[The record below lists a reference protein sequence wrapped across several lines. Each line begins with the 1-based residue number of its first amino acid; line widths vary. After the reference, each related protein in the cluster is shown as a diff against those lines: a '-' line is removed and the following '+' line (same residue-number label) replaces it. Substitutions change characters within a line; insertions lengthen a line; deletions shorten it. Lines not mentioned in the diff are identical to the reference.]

1 MQSHIHAKLN
11 QYKTRFITYFSTPK
25 LAIYFKL
32 RTQGGGKEKGAFP
45 LILKTHFY
53 FS

>member
-25 LAIYFKL
+25 LAL